1 MRRLFKLFSADRR
14 DDWTQ
19 AQREAFLDLL
29 VLSAFAD
36 DYFSRSEK
44 ELVEDSTTQF
54 SWDSE
59 ISVETYGDAIIE
71 AVEAFEKDVEQ
82 EALLKS
88 IAERLGEKSAKRRAL
103 NACEKVL
110 LADGSEHRVEINF
123 IHKVERVFGL

>member
-1 MRRLFKLFSADRR
+1 MRRLFKLFSVDRR

-71 AVEAFEKDVEQ
+71 AVESFEKDVEQ

-110 LADGSEHRVEINF
+110 LSDGSEHRVEINF
-123 IHKVERVFGL
+123 LHKVERVFGL

>member
-1 MRRLFKLFSADRR
+1 MRRLFKLFSADRT
-14 DDWTQ
+14 DNWTQ
-19 AQREAFLDLL
+19 PQREAFLDLL

-71 AVEAFEKDVEQ
+71 AVESFEKDVEQ

-88 IAERLGEKSAKRRAL
+88 IAERLGEKSAKRKAL
-103 NACEKVL
+103 KSCEKVL
-110 LADGSEHRVEINF
+110 LTDGSEHRVEINF
-123 IHKVERVFGL
+123 LHKVERVFGL